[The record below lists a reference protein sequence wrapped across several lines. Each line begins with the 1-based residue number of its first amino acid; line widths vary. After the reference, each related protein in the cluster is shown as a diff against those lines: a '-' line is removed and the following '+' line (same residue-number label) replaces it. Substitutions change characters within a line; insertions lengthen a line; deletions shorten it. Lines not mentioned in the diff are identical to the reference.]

1 MSEHNNT
8 HHAAGHPGYE
18 VTDVHTPP
26 IWKFLSYLFVITFTA
41 IALMYGMFH
50 LLKGYNEASDG
61 VPTAMEQ
68 QRSLPVGTR
77 LQVNEPQ
84 DLKTFRAK
92 EQAAVTTYAWEDKSA
107 KVVRIPVARAMELVA
122 EKGLPKFDV
131 PSVKPGTPAAK
142 PAAPAKAAQ

>member
-1 MSEHNNT
+1 MSEHNTT

-26 IWKFLSYLFVITFTA
+26 IWKFLSYLFAITFTA
-41 IALMYGMFH
+41 IALMYGMFY
-50 LLKGYNEASDG
+50 LLKGYNEASDAT
-61 VPTAMEQ
+61 PTAMEQ
-68 QRSLPVGTR
+68 QRSLPANTR

-92 EQAAVTTYAWEDKSA
+92 EQATISNYAWEDKAA

-122 EKGLPKFDV
+122 EKGLPQFEV
-131 PSVKPGTPAAK
+131 SPVKPGTPAAK